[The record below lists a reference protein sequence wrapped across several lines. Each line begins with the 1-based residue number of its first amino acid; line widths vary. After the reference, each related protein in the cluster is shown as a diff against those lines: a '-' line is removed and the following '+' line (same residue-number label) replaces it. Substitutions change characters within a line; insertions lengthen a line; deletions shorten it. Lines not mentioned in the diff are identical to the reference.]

1 MKLNNLFF
9 AFFLLFSISAIAQNY
24 TFTDGPYI
32 IENRVIG
39 VVDKNGEQRVLDTLF
54 TSYSNIAFNV
64 ATNNGK
70 ELFILDNSFIKSI
83 DYSINS
89 SELGKRSEQLIFTIS
104 DSHGDIN
111 QFINL
116 LTRNKIINKDLDWSF
131 AKNTLVINGDTFDR
145 GSDVLPLLWY
155 IIKLEQQA
163 KVAGGRLVYVLGNHD
178 NMVLKGD
185 LRYLADKY
193 RSLQDSLGQPY
204 NALFCKES
212 IIGKWLASKNAV
224 QKIGNLLFV
233 HGGIS
238 YEFVKMGLT
247 PEIANKIIR
256 YNLFC

>member
-1 MKLNNLFF
+1 M
-9 AFFLLFSISAIAQNY
+9 
-24 TFTDGPYI
+24 
-32 IENRVIG
+32 
-39 VVDKNGEQRVLDTLF
+39 
-54 TSYSNIAFNV
+54 
-64 ATNNGK
+64 
-70 ELFILDNSFIKSI
+70 
-83 DYSINS
+83 
-89 SELGKRSEQLIFTIS
+89 
-104 DSHGDIN
+104 
-111 QFINL
+111 
-116 LTRNKIINKDLDWSF
+116 
-131 AKNTLVINGDTFDR
+131 
-145 GSDVLPLLWY
+145 LPLLWY

-238 YEFVKMGLT
+238 YEFVKMGFT

-256 YNLFC
+256 DNLFCEKSAYNSDAQFLFGSNGPLWYRGLVRDDEKYNPITSNQLKLILNNLKIKRIVVGHTTFDDIVNHHRGKIISVDSRDKNTGVPHLFQGYMTR